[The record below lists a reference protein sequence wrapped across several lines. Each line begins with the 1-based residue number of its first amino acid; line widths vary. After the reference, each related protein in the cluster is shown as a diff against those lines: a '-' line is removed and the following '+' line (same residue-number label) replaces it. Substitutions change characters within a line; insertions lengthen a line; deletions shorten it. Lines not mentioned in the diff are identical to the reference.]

1 MTISGVSNAYS
12 YANYTKRIDTSSTDA
27 DVSQISQVNQPLP
40 VESSISSNDQPQQQ
54 ATEIPKPS
62 RTGNL
67 EKIIFDFK
75 KNNEFNL
82 VGAQSKAEDLDVDM
96 ALSNMKKDSVLDQYK
111 FFVKSSL
118 VSDQDGSVRQVAK
131 R

>member
-1 MTISGVSNAYS
+1 MTISGVSQSYS
-12 YANYTKRIDTSSTDA
+12 YSNYAKRIDTSSTDA
-27 DVSQISQVNQPLP
+27 DVSKISQVNQPLP
-40 VESSISSNDQPQQQ
+40 VESSISSNDQQQQ
-54 ATEIPKPS
+54 NSETPKPL

-67 EKIIFDFK
+67 EKITFDFK

-82 VGAQSKAEDLDVDM
+82 VGAQSKVEDLDVDK
-96 ALSNMKKDSVLDQYK
+96 ALSDMKKDSVLDQYK

>member
-1 MTISGVSNAYS
+1 
-12 YANYTKRIDTSSTDA
+12 
-27 DVSQISQVNQPLP
+27 VNQPLP
-40 VESSISSNDQPQQQ
+40 VEPSISLDEPSKQQD
-54 ATEIPKPS
+54 TETLKSS

-82 VGAQSKAEDLDVDM
+82 VGAQSKAEDLDVDQ
-96 ALSNMKKDSVLDQYK
+96 ALSDMKKDSVLDQYK

-118 VSDQDGSVRQVAK
+118 VNDTDGSVKQIIK

>member
-1 MTISGVSNAYS
+1 MIISGTNSSYS
-12 YANYTKRIDTSSTDA
+12 YASYSNKVNTSSTNT
-27 DVSQISQVNQPLP
+27 DVAQISQVNQPLP
-40 VESSISSNDQPQQQ
+40 VEPSISSDEKPQQQ
-54 ATEIPKPS
+54 ASETLKPS

-82 VGAQSKAEDLDVDM
+82 VGAQSKAEDLDVDK
-96 ALSNMKKDSVLDQYK
+96 ALSDMKKDSVLDQYK

-118 VSDQDGSVRQVAK
+118 LSDADGSVRQVIK
-131 R
+131 H

>member
-12 YANYTKRIDTSSTDA
+12 YANYTKRIETSSIDA

-54 ATEIPKPS
+54 ATEMPMPS

-82 VGAQSKAEDLDVDM
+82 VGAQSEAEDLDVDK

>member
-1 MTISGVSNAYS
+1 MTISGVSNSYS
-12 YANYTKRIDTSSTDA
+12 YASYTKRVDSSSTDA
-27 DVSQISQVNQPLP
+27 EVNQISTVNQPLP
-40 VESSISSNDQPQQQ
+40 LESSTASEDQPQQQ
-54 ATEIPKPS
+54 ATETLKPS

-67 EKIIFDFK
+67 EKITFDFK

-82 VGAQSKAEDLDVDM
+82 VGAQSKAEDLDVVK
-96 ALSNMKKDSVLDQYK
+96 ALSDMKKDSVLDQYK

-118 VSDQDGSVRQVAK
+118 GSDADGSVRQVTK

>member
-1 MTISGVSNAYS
+1 MTISGVSNSYS
-12 YANYTKRIDTSSTDA
+12 YASYTKRVDPSSTDA
-27 DVSQISQVNQPLP
+27 QVNQISTVNQPLP
-40 VESSISSNDQPQQQ
+40 LESSTASEDQSQQQ
-54 ATEIPKPS
+54 ATETLKPS

-82 VGAQSKAEDLDVDM
+82 VAAQSKAEDLDVVK
-96 ALSNMKKDSVLDQYK
+96 ALSDMKKDSVLDQYK

-118 VSDQDGSVRQVAK
+118 GSDADGSVRQVTK

>member
-1 MTISGVSNAYS
+1 MTISGINNSYS
-12 YANYTKRIDTSSTDA
+12 YASYSKKIDTSSTDA
-27 DVSQISQVNQPLP
+27 DVSQVSQVNQPLP
-40 VESSISSNDQPQQQ
+40 IESSISSDDQPQQQ
-54 ATEIPKPS
+54 ASELPKPS

-82 VGAQSKAEDLDVDM
+82 VGAQSKVEDVDVDK
-96 ALSNMKKDSVLDQYK
+96 ALSDMKKDSVLDQYK

-118 VSDQDGSVRQVAK
+118 LSDADGSVRQVIK
-131 R
+131 H

>member
-1 MTISGVSNAYS
+1 MTIAGVSNSYS
-12 YANYTKRIDTSSTDA
+12 YASYSKKIDNTSTDA
-27 DVSQISQVNQPLP
+27 DVNQVSQVNQPLP
-40 VESSISSNDQPQQQ
+40 VESSVSSDQQQ
-54 ATEIPKPS
+54 PSETFKPS

-67 EKIIFDFK
+67 EKITFDFK

-82 VGAQSKAEDLDVDM
+82 VGAQSKAEDLDVDK
-96 ALSNMKKDSVLDQYK
+96 ALSDMKKDSVLDQYK

-118 VSDQDGSVRQVAK
+118 VSDADGSVRQVIK